1 MATDRSASRYQG
13 LLIPDSRITVANI
26 TDQGTGNTDSA
37 FGQGGPRPGVPK
49 PSGDTDLILQASG
62 SQAAKGHLEIYTQ
75 RAGHAGRDGAGF
87 LWRDVAAGD
96 SASQYQGWDPYSV
109 LTGWESLVA
118 DKTNTND
125 AHPAIIRLANGKLL
139 ATGTQVPD
147 GIGQFQL
154 FYIYDPASGA
164 WTTKTR
170 TLPGSTEQTGA
181 ALVELPGGR
190 VLWIGRASDTAQV
203 EVRYSDD
210 EFSTWATASSRALK
224 TACGGAILKAVAA
237 YSAGE
242 VGLWL
247 LWEDGSSTQ
256 TMSQYASDDLGL
268 RFSRVVNDWNA
279 EAAAATPAS
288 PAVIAAEGGGF
299 LLGYVHT
306 SSGQGLVV
314 WHVSSAFVAPV
325 SGESVIVDATG
336 SVHPLG
342 DDAPMALWRDESGA
356 VFVMGYAGTPGG
368 EAALFA
374 SHDDGR
380 TWDEYN
386 AAQGFDVFNS
396 GADPVFKKYAVAST
410 SGRAIMLT
418 RWTSGLSFDPGSLGV
433 LHLGGYGRHTAP
445 ISDAGTEFTD
455 ADGIGFSPQSGGS
468 GDGFMYVPIELPGS
482 AGWTKTGSGAES
494 EEADARSGSLPASA
508 IALKTDAT
516 SAAINYEQTI
526 TATAQVFA
534 QFACS
539 IASGAGDQTDD
550 DIAVKVRITGGP
562 GTSYE
567 VRYRFSDTGWTIVDP
582 SGPTEK
588 GSVTEA
594 TTTAKGLILH
604 RVAISVP
611 ESGTV
616 KFQTWWCRFGHT
628 LDWVAGPNG
637 TLGNQTT
644 PADSAIEFGHFNGAQ
659 TDVVHWHH
667 LSLCGWGNRWS
678 PTSELRIGDSSD
690 WANPGSLHPRNV
702 PPIALPALV
711 DGNTKIAAIDGPTV
725 EAETWDVLTDYDNPI
740 DHAVAAHGPRISW
753 QSVDETAQEIVWDLH
768 SLAGATAS
776 TFLNSSIG
784 CALLGCNFRTANLEY
799 WSGAAW
805 VSLIALD
812 AAEGF
817 EALKYTLSGNVATV
831 DTGQDNTAGRYLNY
845 DDLRGATFK
854 QTGGKARKILTQT
867 EGAWTDS
874 TTKRPRLLLDGING
888 SLSASGT
895 CELWFP
901 DMCGIS
907 HEVTASPRYIRLQIP
922 ASQVTVSGYYEIGQI
937 VIGSLLIFG
946 HQPSRG
952 FSTATQQG
960 TAITDL
966 ADGSTRAT
974 RTGPPRRSLELSW
987 DDGIDASQT
996 QASSAVPDYVAGT
1009 SGGLPVATRSDIAR
1023 TLEGALREAAS
1034 ADVPV
1039 VYIGRIPT
1047 NSATPD
1053 TLNNPRQFLYGRA
1066 SGEYRREHILG
1077 DEAAS
1082 EVDRIAKITITE
1094 VV

>member
-1 MATDRSASRYQG
+1 M
-13 LLIPDSRITVANI
+13 
-26 TDQGTGNTDSA
+26 
-37 FGQGGPRPGVPK
+37 PK
-49 PSGDTDLILQASG
+49 PAGDTDLILQASG
-62 SQAAKGHLEIYTQ
+62 SQAAGQNLEIYTQ

-96 SASQYQGWDPYSV
+96 STSQYQGFDPHSV
-109 LTGWESLVA
+109 LTGWESLIA
-118 DKTNTND
+118 DKTNAND

-139 ATGTQVPD
+139 ATGTQTPD
-147 GIGQFQL
+147 SSGQFQL

-170 TLPGSTEQTGA
+170 TLASTVEQTGA
-181 ALVELPGGR
+181 TLVELPSGR
-190 VLWIGRASDTAQV
+190 VLWIGRSSNTAQV

-210 EFSTWATASSRALK
+210 EFSTWAIASSRGLK

-247 LWEDGSSTQ
+247 LWEDGSGTQ
-256 TMSQYASDDLGL
+256 TLSQYASDDLGL

-306 SSGQGLVV
+306 ASGQGLVV
-314 WHVSSAFVAPV
+314 WHVSSAFVAPA
-325 SGESVIVDATG
+325 SGESVIVDSTG
-336 SVHPLG
+336 AVHPLG

-396 GADPVFKKYAVAST
+396 GGDPVFRRYAVAST

-445 ISDAGTEFTD
+445 HSDAGTEFTD

-494 EEADARSGSLPASA
+494 EEAEARSGSLPASA

-516 SAAINYEQTI
+516 SAVVNYKRTI
-526 TATAQVFA
+526 TATQQVFA

-539 IASGAGDQTDD
+539 LSSGAGNQSADD
-550 DIAVKVRITGGP
+550 VAVKVRITAGS

-567 VRYRFSDTGWTIVDP
+567 VRYRFSDAGWTIVDP

-637 TLGNQTT
+637 TLANQTT
-644 PADSAIEFGHFNGAQ
+644 PEDSGIEFGHFNGTQ
-659 TDVVHWHH
+659 PDVVYWHH
-667 LSLCGWGNRWS
+667 MAISGWGDRWS
-678 PTSELRIGDSSD
+678 PSSYLGIGDSSG

-702 PPIALPALV
+702 PPLALPALI
-711 DGNTKIAAIDGPTV
+711 DGSTKIAAVDGPTV
-725 EAETWDVLTDYDNPI
+725 EGEKWNVVTEYDSPI
-740 DHAVAAHGPRISW
+740 DHAVEVHSPRVAW
-753 QSVDETAQEIVWDLH
+753 QSTDESEQLIVWDLH
-768 SLAGATAS
+768 NLGGATAS
-776 TFLNSSIG
+776 KMLNSSIG
-784 CALLGCNFRTANLEY
+784 CALLGCNFRQAKLQY
-799 WSGAAW
+799 WNGSAW
-805 VSLIALD
+805 ADWISFD
-812 AAEGF
+812 AAQGF
-817 EALKYTLSGNVATV
+817 TGLKYTLTGNVATV
-831 DTGQDNTAGRYLNY
+831 DVGASDTADRYLNY

-854 QTGGKARKILTQT
+854 ETGGKSKKIKTQT
-867 EGAWTDS
+867 EGAWTA
-874 TTKRPRLLLDGING
+874 TATKRPRLLIDNVDG
-888 SLSASGT
+888 SLSASAI
-895 CELWFP
+895 CELWFS
-901 DMCGIS
+901 DMCGVA
-907 HEVTASPRYIRLQIP
+907 HEVTGTPRYIRLNIP
-922 ASQVTVSGYYEIGQI
+922 ASQSTVAGRYEIGQI
-937 VIGSLLIFG
+937 ALGSLLVFG

-987 DDGIDASQT
+987 DDGVDASQT
-996 QASSAVPDYVAGT
+996 QAASAVPDYVAGT

-1082 EVDRIAKITITE
+1082 EVDRIAKITIIE
-1094 VV
+1094 VI

>member
-62 SQAAKGHLEIYTQ
+62 SQEAGQNLEIYTQ

-96 SASQYQGWDPYSV
+96 SASQYQGFDPHSV

-139 ATGTQVPD
+139 ATGTQAPD
-147 GIGQFQL
+147 SSGQFQL

-164 WTTKTR
+164 WTKKTR
-170 TLPGSTEQTGA
+170 TLASTIEQTGA
-181 ALVELPGGR
+181 ALVELPSGR

-210 EFSTWATASSRALK
+210 EFSTWAIASSRALK

-247 LWEDGSSTQ
+247 LWEDGSGTQ
-256 TMSQYASDDLGL
+256 TLSQYASDDLGL

-279 EAAAATPAS
+279 EAAVATPAG
-288 PAVIAAEGGGF
+288 PAVIAAAGGGF

-306 SSGQGLVV
+306 ASGQGLHV

-325 SGESVIVDATG
+325 SGESVIVDSTG
-336 SVHPLG
+336 STNPLG

-380 TWDEYN
+380 TWAEYN

-396 GADPVFKKYAVAST
+396 GGDPVFRRYAVAST

-418 RWTSGLSFDPGSLGV
+418 RWTSGLSFGPGSLGV

-494 EEADARSGSLPASA
+494 EEAEARSGSLPASA

-516 SAAINYEQTI
+516 SAVINYERTI
-526 TATAQVFA
+526 TATQQVFA

-539 IASGAGDQTDD
+539 LSSGAGNQGADD
-550 DIAVKVRITGGP
+550 VAVKVRITGGP

-637 TLGNQTT
+637 TLANQTT
-644 PADSAIEFGHFNGAQ
+644 PADSGIEFGHFNGTQ
-659 TDVVHWHH
+659 PDVVYWHH
-667 LSLCGWGNRWS
+667 MAISGWGDRWS
-678 PTSELRIGDSSD
+678 PSSYLGIGDSSD
-690 WANPGSLHPRNV
+690 WSNPGSLHPRNV
-702 PPIALPALV
+702 PPLALPALI
-711 DGNTKIAAIDGPTV
+711 DGSTKIAAVDGPTV
-725 EAETWDVLTDYDNPI
+725 EGEKWNVVTEYDSPI
-740 DHAVAAHGPRISW
+740 DHAVEVHSPRVAW
-753 QSVDETAQEIVWDLH
+753 QSVDESEQLIVWDLH
-768 SLAGATAS
+768 NLGGATAS
-776 TFLNSSIG
+776 KMLNSSIG
-784 CALLGCNFRTANLEY
+784 CALLGCNFRQAKLQFWNG
-799 WSGAAW
+799 SAW
-805 VSLIALD
+805 ADWISFD
-812 AAEGF
+812 AAQGF
-817 EALKYTLSGNVATV
+817 SSIKYTLTGNVATV
-831 DTGQDNTAGRYLNY
+831 DVVASDTADRYLNY

-854 QTGGKARKILTQT
+854 EAGGKSKKIKTQT
-867 EGAWTDS
+867 EGAWTAT
-874 TTKRPRLLLDGING
+874 TTKRPRLLIDDVDG
-888 SLSASGT
+888 SLAAAGV
-895 CELWFP
+895 CELWFS
-901 DMCGIS
+901 DMCGVA
-907 HEVTASPRYIRLQIP
+907 HEVTGTPRYIRLNIP
-922 ASQVTVSGYYEIGQI
+922 ASQGTVAGRYEIGQI
-937 VIGSLLIFG
+937 ALGSLLIFG

-952 FSTATQQG
+952 FTNSTQQG

-996 QASSAVPDYVAGT
+996 QAASAVPDYVAGT